1 MPFYV
6 SRRSLRRIHAPAVHT
21 AADVRGV
28 VRHKHQTLDPQMRE
42 RRLQGLPQLRSSISA
57 CFSIG
62 RLRGVVSSPH
72 TRMDDQVHIY
82 QVQGLHRV
90 LDAAA
95 AALSIAVVALAA
107 SPCREIPPIGARLR
121 ASLGIAV
128 AADRR
133 MCVDKQPR

>member
-1 MPFYV
+1 
-6 SRRSLRRIHAPAVHT
+6 
-21 AADVRGV
+21 
-28 VRHKHQTLDPQMRE
+28 
-42 RRLQGLPQLRSSISA
+42 
-57 CFSIG
+57 
-62 RLRGVVSSPH
+62 
-72 TRMDDQVHIY
+72 MDDQVHIY

-95 AALSIAVVALAA
+95 AALSIAVAPAAVRVALAPAAVRVALAATAVRVALAA